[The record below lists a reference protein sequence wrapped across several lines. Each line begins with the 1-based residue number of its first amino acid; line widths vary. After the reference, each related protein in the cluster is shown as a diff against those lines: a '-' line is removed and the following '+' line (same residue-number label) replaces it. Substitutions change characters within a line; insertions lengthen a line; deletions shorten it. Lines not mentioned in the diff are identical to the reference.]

1 MPLSCGVTACVPA
14 RSGHGYPC
22 WHHCLCCP
30 WELDLAAFACYPRKE
45 CSALFPLRHKLLIQ
59 KPEQMHLPC
68 LVCGGR
74 CGDEGGGLGRQLP
87 RDGGRLR
94 WPSTLLKG
102 GLSQGRNQK
111 VQIPRASQHLM
122 SSLNDPANV
131 NNPCVH
137 QQNKNGS
144 SHHPTPPFH

>member
-1 MPLSCGVTACVPA
+1 
-14 RSGHGYPC
+14 
-22 WHHCLCCP
+22 
-30 WELDLAAFACYPRKE
+30 
-45 CSALFPLRHKLLIQ
+45 
-59 KPEQMHLPC
+59 MHLPC

-94 WPSTLLKG
+94 WPSTLLRG

-111 VQIPRASQHLM
+111 IQILRASQHLM
-122 SSLNDPANV
+122 FSLNDPANV
-131 NNPCVH
+131 NNPCVR